1 MNIERATEERVEAEV
16 EAYASDAGSLA
27 DLCSTSHAL
36 LLAILTHVLADVD
49 GIEVHIERLIEA
61 DKGAMERIRREAEK
75 AIADHV
81 NSANDNAAEYA
92 AMCREDA
99 A

>member
-1 MNIERATEERVEAEV
+1 MNTERAIEERTEAEV
-16 EAYASDAGSLA
+16 EAYASDAGALA

-36 LLAILTHVLADVD
+36 LIAILQHALSDID
-49 GIEVHIERLIEA
+49 GFEVHVEKAIKA
-61 DKGAMERIRREAEK
+61 DPRAMERIWREAEK

-81 NSANDNAAEYA
+81 NSAKDNAAEYA

>member
-1 MNIERATEERVEAEV
+1 LNTERATEERVEAEV

-36 LLAILTHVLADVD
+36 LIAILAHVLTDVD
-49 GIEVHIERLIEA
+49 GIEVHIERLIKA
-61 DKGAMERIRREAEK
+61 DKRAMDRIEIEAEMW
-75 AIADHV
+75 V
-81 NSANDNAAEYA
+81 ANQVRRANNDAAEYA